1 MNRLFIVSCQFICF
15 QTITNTI
22 LKRDLQRE
30 DNKLNTYDTFG
41 AVVTFAVLAVEPAL
55 GHLPEVIFVQELA
68 VVALFAEA
76 SEPMFANDGL

>member
-1 MNRLFIVSCQFICF
+1 MLVSTVGSMLAKSSCVPW
-15 QTITNTI
+15 TI
-22 LKRDLQRE
+22 LDLALWV
-30 DNKLNTYDTFG
+30 NVKIDTFG